1 MNGLALFFTIG
12 CVVAGA
18 FLAWLYTSPA
28 KNGLRICNGIFSYI
42 E

>member
-18 FLAWLYTSPA
+18 FSLALYQA
-28 KNGLRICNGIFSYI
+28 RQKMA
-42 E
+42 